1 MGAAGFSQFLSKLT
15 SGFTSVL
22 DVNLKEEDY
31 IVIDL
36 SENNVELKKVDVSS
50 SRAFSK
56 YISEYLNAFGKK
68 VAFGGYS
75 EVRKLYQ
82 RSELF
87 TVSQDED
94 QNRNIHLGL
103 DFWADAYTDVLA
115 VLEGQV
121 HSFNDN
127 TNFAD
132 YGPTIILEHN
142 YEGKRFYSLY
152 GHLSRKSLQGLVP
165 GARIKKGEKIG
176 ELGSPEENGDYAPH
190 LHFQVIEDLEEKIG
204 DFPGVTSRK
213 DLDFY
218 LQNCPNPN
226 YLVKLRDDLD

>member
-1 MGAAGFSQFLSKLT
+1 MGPDGFSEFLSKLT
-15 SGFTSVL
+15 LGFTSVL
-22 DVNLKEEDY
+22 DANLKEEDY

-36 SENNVELKKVDVSS
+36 SENNVELKKVDISS

-56 YISEYLNAFGKK
+56 YIAEYLNAFGKK

-87 TVSQDED
+87 TASKDENH
-94 QNRNIHLGL
+94 NRNIHLGL

-115 VLEGQV
+115 VLDGKI
-121 HSFNDN
+121 HSYNDN
-127 TNFAD
+127 ANFAD

-142 YEGKRFYSLY
+142 YENKVFYSLY
-152 GHLSRKSLQGLVP
+152 GHLSRESLKNLVP
-165 GARIKKGEKIG
+165 GTRIKKGEKIG

-190 LHFQVIEDLEEKIG
+190 LHFQIIEDLKEKIG

-226 YLVKLRDDLD
+226 YLLKLRSN